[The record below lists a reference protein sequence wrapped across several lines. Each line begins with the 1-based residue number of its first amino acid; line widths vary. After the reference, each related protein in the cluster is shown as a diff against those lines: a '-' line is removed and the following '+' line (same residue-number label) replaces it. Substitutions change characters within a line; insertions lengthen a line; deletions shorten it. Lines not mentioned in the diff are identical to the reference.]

1 MKKQYKITKSALI
14 VSFILCL
21 LQAIL
26 LALAPDTKR
35 IVLFV
40 VCVILFI
47 AILSIFI
54 MYSIEVKK
62 IIFEIDWDNYKM
74 RLVED
79 DDYQKIR
86 VFLDETPI
94 SNSKEEAILLE
105 EYYKKTIDMIR
116 IRYHYLVLK
125 DQEIIGIIYANN
137 NKKTINVELIKLI
150 SDEDIIRNKLSEIA
164 ANKKIDLLIK

>member
-1 MKKQYKITKSALI
+1 
-14 VSFILCL
+14 
-21 LQAIL
+21 
-26 LALAPDTKR
+26 
-35 IVLFV
+35 
-40 VCVILFI
+40 
-47 AILSIFI
+47 

-137 NKKTINVELIKLI
+137 NKKTINACDCQILFCLIWIGSCSFSYMRKHYPYFTEEEI
-150 SDEDIIRNKLSEIA
+150 EAYRGCRNYLRF
-164 ANKKIDLLIK
+164 LTRT

>member
-1 MKKQYKITKSALI
+1 
-14 VSFILCL
+14 
-21 LQAIL
+21 
-26 LALAPDTKR
+26 
-35 IVLFV
+35 
-40 VCVILFI
+40 
-47 AILSIFI
+47 